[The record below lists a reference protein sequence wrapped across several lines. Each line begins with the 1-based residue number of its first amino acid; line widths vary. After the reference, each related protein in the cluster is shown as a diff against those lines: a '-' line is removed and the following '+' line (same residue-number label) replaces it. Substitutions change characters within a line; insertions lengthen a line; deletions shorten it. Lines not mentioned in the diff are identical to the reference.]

1 MDLRGMIK
9 MSKELYK
16 DFIDSR
22 EINNDYRIK
31 VYNFNFT
38 FSENISK
45 EVLNFVIFNNI
56 IYEQVKISD
65 ILKSYITYLEKQFN
79 IRYNVKLSLTTISE
93 NELYETYVIKSEI
106 IEKIGRKNEV
116 IGQINY
122 LFKVNKYNYKVEEL

>member
-1 MDLRGMIK
+1 

>member
-1 MDLRGMIK
+1 MIK

-56 IYEQVKISD
+56 TYEQVKISD

>member
-1 MDLRGMIK
+1 MIK